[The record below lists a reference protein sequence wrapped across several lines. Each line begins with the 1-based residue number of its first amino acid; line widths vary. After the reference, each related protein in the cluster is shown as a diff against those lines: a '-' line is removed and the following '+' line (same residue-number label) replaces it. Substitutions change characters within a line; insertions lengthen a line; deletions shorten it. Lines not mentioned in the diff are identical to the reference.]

1 MMRLLMIANPAFPF
15 DLTSPAAA
23 RPTGGLGA
31 QAWPGAYKTG
41 STMNN
46 ADKVY
51 KALMK
56 CRGAFATIRAVA
68 DIAGIDERAARKCL
82 VALDEVGA
90 VDVVLVL
97 DDKHGARRHR
107 CNAYMLVIDN
117 G

>member
-1 MMRLLMIANPAFPF
+1 
-15 DLTSPAAA
+15 
-23 RPTGGLGA
+23 
-31 QAWPGAYKTG
+31 
-41 STMNN
+41 MNN

-97 DDKHGARRHR
+97 DDKHGARRRR
-107 CNAYMLVIDN
+107 CNAYMLEASDE
-117 G
+117 